1 MNPAQLLSHF
11 DRISEAPAAIPR
23 LRRFILD
30 LAVRGKLI
38 EQDPRDEPA
47 SELLKWIQEEKA
59 RLVKI
64 GEIKKLETFEPV
76 EVDEIPFTIP
86 LGWEV
91 IRMGWL
97 ARKLGAG
104 STPLGGKSVYQ
115 SAGVPFL
122 RSQNVHDDGLRLDDV
137 ALISRSLHERMSG
150 THVQRNDILL
160 NITGAS
166 IGRCALVPSNFAEGN
181 VSQHVA
187 IIRLVLSDIRQF
199 IHLSLTSPFF
209 QKVIDDVQVG
219 VSREG
224 LSMQRLRPF
233 PMLIPPLAE
242 QHRIVAKV
250 DELMALCDRLEAT
263 QAERESRRDRLV
275 TSSLNRLNNK
285 VDPDTFRNHARFYF
299 NHLPRLTTRHEHV
312 KKLRGAILNLAFRG
326 RLTSPWRETA
336 EFVGTAQEFKLSVEN
351 ARKKA
356 WDNKQ
361 VASSSRK
368 YLFPVEFD
376 RENLPTIP
384 DSWVWA
390 SADAVCSQ
398 ITDGEHIQPRY
409 QLEGLPML
417 TAKHV
422 REGFVTFEDSEL
434 ISESDFK
441 KCIARCKPEE
451 GDILVV
457 SVGATTGRAAIVS
470 QSRPFALV
478 RSVLL
483 LKPLISPVYFLRWL
497 QSPWCFVWMRQASE
511 ASAQPH
517 LYIGDTRRMPV
528 PLPPLAEQQRIV
540 AKVDE
545 LMALCDRLEAQL
557 TTTQTESR
565 RLLEA
570 VLHEALSLRSKSE
583 QGVVMCGGR

>member
-1 MNPAQLLSHF
+1 MKPVQLLAQF
-11 DRISEAPAAIPR
+11 DRISDAPDAIPR

-30 LAVRGKLI
+30 LAVCGKLVN
-38 EQDPRDEPA
+38 QDPRDEPA
-47 SELLKWIQEEKA
+47 FELLTRIQKEKA
-59 RLVKI
+59 RR
-64 GEIKKLETFEPV
+64 IKDGNLREQKPLPLAKEEQADFELPNGWQWVRMADVIKLWNGYAFKSADFQSKGVP
-76 EVDEIPFTIP
+76 
-86 LGWEV
+86 V
-91 IRMGWL
+91 IRIGDL
-97 ARKLGAG
+97 QAGEVVLSNAVCVSEATANNVGAEVWI
-104 STPLGGKSVYQ
+104 P
-115 SAGVPFL
+115 AG
-122 RSQNVHDDGLRLDDV
+122 
-137 ALISRSLHERMSG
+137 ALLIAMSG
-150 THVQRNDILL
+150 ATTGKVAFNLTGVRLLL
-160 NITGAS
+160 NQRVGRIEVFLMSTHFIRFFFDTIVARNLS
-166 IGRCALVPSNFAEGN
+166 ISFGTAIPNLSTQQINETIVP
-181 VSQHVA
+181 
-187 IIRLVLSDIRQF
+187 L
-199 IHLSLTSPFF
+199 
-209 QKVIDDVQVG
+209 
-219 VSREG
+219 
-224 LSMQRLRPF
+224 
-233 PMLIPPLAE
+233 PPLAE

-250 DELMALCDRLEAT
+250 DELMALCDRLEAA

-275 TSSLNRLNNK
+275 ASSLNRLNNGA
-285 VDPDTFRNHARFYF
+285 DPDAFRSHARFYF
-299 NHLPRLTTRHEHV
+299 NQLQRLTTRHEHV

-326 RLTSPWRETA
+326 WLTSPWRETA
-336 EFVGTAQEFKLSVEN
+336 EFVGTAQEFRLSVEN
-351 ARKKA
+351 ARKNA
-356 WDNKQ
+356 WDKKQ
-361 VASSSRK
+361 VAGSTRK
-368 YLFPVEFD
+368 YLFPIEFD

-398 ITDGEHIQPRY
+398 ITDGEHIQPCY
-409 QLEGLPML
+409 QPEGLPML

-441 KCIARCKPEE
+441 KCVARCKPEE

-483 LKPLISPVYFLRWL
+483 LKPLISPAYFLRWL

-545 LMALCDRLEAQL
+545 LMAVCDRLEAQL
-557 TTTQTESR
+557 TTTQTESH

-570 VLHEALSLRSKSE
+570 VLAELLQYDVAP
-583 QGVVMCGGR
+583 MGG